1 MNIDQIREIGLS
13 LPGTTEQVQWDDDLV
28 FKVGKKMFLV
38 AGLEPGLGYS
48 FKCSDEKF
56 YELTELPGIRPAPY
70 LARAKWVRI
79 QPDECRL
86 GRAEIE
92 QLIRQSFDLVVSR
105 LPKKVQREI
114 ANLSSEA

>member
-1 MNIDQIREIGLS
+1 M
-13 LPGTTEQVQWDDDLV
+13 